1 MIKLP
6 PLFGWPWS
14 LAAYRC
20 PYSEFCSHY
29 FVNCLCFPP
38 RGKQLLLVHS
48 KNAALVIHSPE
59 GDYFFYIYIFLKVLY
74 KKDYF
79 TTFVCCIL
87 FCLYFFDSGYSA
99 RSFCRV
105 FCASVSIMRAIFC
118 QYQTTTTRRRP
129 VCLWS
134 IVPRYAGA
142 PFCFFL
148 FKSIWQCCGHGM
160 IYSGS
165 GSSYEFDP
173 DPTNFNYFLFHTTTV
188 QNL

>member
-14 LAAYRC
+14 LSAYRC
-20 PYSEFCSHY
+20 PYSEFCSHF

-79 TTFVCCIL
+79 TTFVLYAAYYFVYTFSIL
-87 FCLYFFDSGYSA
+87 AILRAASAVYFAHLYLSCA
-99 RSFCRV
+99 PSFVNIKQQQGGGHFV
-105 FCASVSIMRAIFC
+105 FLIKKRILDIKF
-118 QYQTTTTRRRP
+118 
-129 VCLWS
+129 
-134 IVPRYAGA
+134 
-142 PFCFFL
+142 
-148 FKSIWQCCGHGM
+148 
-160 IYSGS
+160 
-165 GSSYEFDP
+165 
-173 DPTNFNYFLFHTTTV
+173 
-188 QNL
+188 